1 MSYKNIVLKVTG
13 ILPANISSEAVI
25 NVLMES
31 GAKNVS
37 IISREIQIECS
48 FQTYPVIKEMLK
60 KMKVDEIKIR
70 EARHIENTVM
80 QAGSSTDPS
89 NSIRVTIVPAP
100 RLTGRKLLSI
110 TLSENFELKEDE
122 IPDFVQRSKRTINK
136 VLDKANIDHCLIA
149 VEILKRP
156 KDFEKA
162 LELAIVHTLLE
173 TNGIYTLNGYN
184 L

>member
-1 MSYKNIVLKVTG
+1 MLKVTG
-13 ILPANISSEAVI
+13 ILPANVSSETVVNLLI
-25 NVLMES
+25 ES
-31 GAKNVS
+31 GAKNIS

-60 KMKVDEIKIR
+60 KLRVSEVKIR
-70 EARHIENTVM
+70 EARYIENTVM
-80 QAGSSTDPS
+80 QAGTSTDPS

-100 RLTGRKLLSI
+100 KLTGRKLLSI
-110 TLSENFELKEDE
+110 TLSENFELNENE
-122 IPDFVQRSKRTINK
+122 IPDFVQRSKKTINK

-149 VEILKRP
+149 VEILKKP

-173 TNGIYTLNGYN
+173 TNGIYALNG
-184 L
+184 LGI